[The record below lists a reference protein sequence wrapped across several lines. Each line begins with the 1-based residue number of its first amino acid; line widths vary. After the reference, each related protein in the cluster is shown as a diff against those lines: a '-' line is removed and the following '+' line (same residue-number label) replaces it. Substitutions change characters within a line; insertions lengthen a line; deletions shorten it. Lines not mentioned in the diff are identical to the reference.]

1 MTIKR
6 TPENDEI
13 MQEFVF
19 QRGMI
24 LTCFAQIEW
33 FLGKLL
39 IEAHAHPNYA
49 EQDLSFSI
57 TVERRIKRVRRLFEV
72 PGPFHEF
79 HDRMS
84 AVLDELETNI
94 ETRNFMAHG
103 VMISSAHPTH
113 GIVFRMRMFTAFKG
127 GKEADGK
134 MDFVLSQLVNDTK
147 AISDTTKRFIAIV
160 REIAARHSLEVFYPE
175 FEDEVSK

>member
-1 MTIKR
+1 M
-6 TPENDEI
+6 
-13 MQEFVF
+13 
-19 QRGMI
+19 
-24 LTCFAQIEW
+24 
-33 FLGKLL
+33 GKLL
-39 IEAHAHPNYA
+39 IEAHAHPDYT

-57 TVERRIKRVRRLFEV
+57 KVERRIKRVRQLFEA

-79 HDRMS
+79 RDRMS
-84 AVLDELETNI
+84 AVLDELETYI

-103 VMISSAHPTH
+103 VVICSPHCKH
-113 GIVFRMRMFTAFKG
+113 GIVFRMRTFTAFKG
-127 GKEADGK
+127 GEEAEGK
-134 MDFVLSQLVNDTK
+134 MDFPVGQLVNDTK